1 GYTFPTPALIDKY
14 NYTPQTIV
22 QNRVRIDYILASP
35 ALAKYCIEA
44 KIFNQKETDMLSD
57 HYPILAEF
65 SIIKE

>member
-1 GYTFPTPALIDKY
+1 
-14 NYTPQTIV
+14 
-22 QNRVRIDYILASP
+22 
-35 ALAKYCIEA
+35 LAKYCIEA